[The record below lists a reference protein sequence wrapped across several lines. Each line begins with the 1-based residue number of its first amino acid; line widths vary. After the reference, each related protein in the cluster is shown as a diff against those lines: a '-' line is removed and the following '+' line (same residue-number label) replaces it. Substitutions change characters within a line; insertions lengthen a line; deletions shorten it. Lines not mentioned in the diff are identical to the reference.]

1 MENDDIELSALLIT
15 KYSAQGVG
23 VPIPKL
29 WLAHGF

>member
-1 MENDDIELSALLIT
+1 MKMENDDIELSALLIT

-29 WLAHGF
+29 

>member
-1 MENDDIELSALLIT
+1 MKMENGDIELSALLIT

-29 WLAHGF
+29 